1 MKILCWTFSLEQQF
15 QTVIHKK
22 KKEKFDGCPTRK
34 VPMAKKYGDL
44 QVKQST

>member
-1 MKILCWTFSLEQQF
+1 MKILCWTFSLDQQF

-22 KKEKFDGCPTRK
+22 KIDGCPTRK

-44 QVKQST
+44 QVKQSK